1 MLATSCEGWDDEVN
15 SGGGNGGGNGASG
28 APANEIWYTTG
39 SALPLAPTKVG
50 PDVFGANI
58 ISNTYE
64 KGRGVLRFDA
74 PVTKIGEEAF
84 SHSEY
89 LTTITLPKGITE
101 IGDDAFYEC
110 SSLTAVY
117 ISSIEAWCK
126 ISFNNPS
133 SNPLCY
139 AEKLYLN
146 GELVT
151 DLVIPDG
158 VTKIGSYAF
167 YNYTNLTSI
176 TIPDSVTSIGGSA
189 FAFCDNL
196 TSVTIPD
203 SVTSIGRSAFS
214 NCSSLKSIT
223 IPDSVT
229 TIGAGAFVGCTGEA
243 IIKSCTV
250 IEKDYKDYSYTSPFW
265 ECQFSKITLPESLT
279 KIGNYVFYGSTGLT
293 QISIPDS
300 VTSIGTYAFCGC
312 GSLKEVYCKPTIPPT
327 LGYCVFDSNASG
339 RKIYVPTNSVSA
351 YKSAGGWSQYASAIV
366 GYNF

>member
-158 VTKIGSYAF
+158 VTEIGYAAFF
-167 YNYTNLTSI
+167 Y
-176 TIPDSVTSIGGSA
+176 
-189 FAFCDNL
+189 
-196 TSVTIPD
+196 
-203 SVTSIGRSAFS
+203 
-214 NCSSLKSIT
+214 CS
-223 IPDSVT
+223 
-229 TIGAGAFVGCTGEA
+229 
-243 IIKSCTV
+243 
-250 IEKDYKDYSYTSPFW
+250 
-265 ECQFSKITLPESLT
+265 
-279 KIGNYVFYGSTGLT
+279 
-293 QISIPDS
+293 
-300 VTSIGTYAFCGC
+300 
-312 GSLKEVYCKPTIPPT
+312 SLKEVYCKPTTPPN
-327 LGYCVFDSNASG
+327 GHEYMFDDNASG
-339 RKIYVPTNSVSA
+339 RTIYVPTNSVNA
-351 YKSAGGWSQYASAIV
+351 YKTAWNWYADAIV
-366 GYNF
+366 GMDF